1 MPDQKITR
9 YVDLGRLLAM
19 LGDWPGSPKGRMFF
33 AFPDRLGDPQEGVLG
48 DADHQT
54 AVGVARTRYNGT
66 PARAFGCW
74 LSREWQDKLLTV
86 GLSCWYIGDTESH
99 AMWQIF
105 GVGSVAIE
113 STVEKIKHA
122 LSPAGTVQ
130 AKIVQYVDYPTRP
143 GTGLDPVQVLSFK
156 RSPYQHEKELRF
168 VVTIPDE
175 DVNRIKNLRGLGR
188 SGEVLI
194 HEGPHGHL
202 GPNGITVPLDVVRAI
217 DRVVLA
223 PSAPTWLKNAIFH
236 LCITNGIEKERVD
249 QSKLDDDPYPEL
261 SSVNRTRLDCDRL
274 AMT

>member
-1 MPDQKITR
+1 MAEQKITR
-9 YVDLGRLLAM
+9 YVDLGRFLAM
-19 LGDWPGSPKGRMFF
+19 LGYWPGSPKGRMFF

-48 DADHQT
+48 DADHQS

-74 LSREWQDKLLTV
+74 LSREWHDKLLTV
-86 GLSCWYIGDTESH
+86 GVSCWYVGDTESH

-105 GVGSVAIE
+105 GAGGVAIE
-113 STVEKIKHA
+113 STVEKIKRG
-122 LSPAGTVQ
+122 LSPAAVQ
-130 AKIVQYVDYPTRP
+130 AKVVQYLDYPQRP
-143 GTGLDPVQVLSFK
+143 ATALDPVHVLSFK

-168 VVTIPDE
+168 FVTVPDE

-194 HEGPHGHL
+194 HEGPQGQL
-202 GPNGITVPLDVVRAI
+202 GANGITVPLVAVEAI

-223 PSAPTWLKNAIFH
+223 PSAPTWLKSAIFH
-236 LCITNGIEKERVD
+236 LCIANGIEMERVD

-261 SSVNRTRLDCDRL
+261 SGLNRTRLDCDPL
-274 AMT
+274 AAT